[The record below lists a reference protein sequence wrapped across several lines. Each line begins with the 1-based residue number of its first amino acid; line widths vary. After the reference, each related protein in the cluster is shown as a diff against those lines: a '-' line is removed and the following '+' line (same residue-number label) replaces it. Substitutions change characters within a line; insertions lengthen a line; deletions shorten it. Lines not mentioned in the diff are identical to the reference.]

1 MSSAWRSHIG
11 VKGAQRVCSLA
22 NRKVVW
28 CACEH
33 GKVQVNNV
41 SQEMENARET
51 SETQGSR
58 GGEWLIFYSSN
69 LPLYH
74 REVVAMSIICDFDT
88 ELALWLGPSKQI
100 SWGLGARGAGGGDER
115 VASL

>member
-1 MSSAWRSHIG
+1 
-11 VKGAQRVCSLA
+11 
-22 NRKVVW
+22 
-28 CACEH
+28 
-33 GKVQVNNV
+33 
-41 SQEMENARET
+41 MENARET

-74 REVVAMSIICDFDT
+74 REVVAMSIIFDFDT
-88 ELALWLGPSKQI
+88 ELALWLGPSKQT